1 VQAALGERE
10 SALANLERAFDCNDT
25 RMLYM
30 RDDPRWISLRAEPR
44 FRRLVARMNLADLPP
59 GLAPP

>member
-1 VQAALGERE
+1 MQKATRFGSNKRACLSLAAG
-10 SALANLERAFDCNDT
+10 AFDCNDT

-30 RDDPRWISLRAEPR
+30 RDDSRWI
-44 FRRLVARMNLADLPP
+44 DLPP